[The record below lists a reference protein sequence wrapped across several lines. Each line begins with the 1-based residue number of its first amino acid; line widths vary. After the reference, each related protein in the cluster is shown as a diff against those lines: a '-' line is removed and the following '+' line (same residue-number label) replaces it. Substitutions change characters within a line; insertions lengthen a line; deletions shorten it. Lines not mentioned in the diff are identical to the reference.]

1 VKQYKNYNLV
11 LEYVENVLS
20 GKKVACKETKEACQR
35 FKRDLKNS
43 AYDFKPKDAE
53 FVIGIIEKTFVHQK
67 GEDMQGYPLRGRPFL
82 LEPWQKFVVYNLLGF
97 FHKGTIL
104 RKYKEAFIMLPRKQG
119 KALSLDTPLPTPN
132 GWTTMGD
139 VQENDMVF
147 GRDGKPTRV
156 KYKSEIFTDHDCYE
170 FIFEDGEKI
179 IADKN
184 HIWKVMTKD
193 SRRTNKKKITNPN
206 KSHRKYEID
215 EDGYMLLVAEDMIN
229 DFVRE
234 RKDGK
239 GKEYK
244 YRVPMNEPVAYEEK
258 ELPVHPYMLGV
269 WLGDGDSDNT
279 RITTADEDKEEMM
292 KYIRDAGYVPSIITR
307 KNRIDAIGIDMS
319 LGYNGNGRL
328 NRLREQLREIG
339 VFENK
344 HIPQIYLQASIQQ
357 RLELLKGLMDTDGYV
372 SVNGQCEFSQS
383 DKGIID
389 SFVELLGSLGIK
401 CSVSERL
408 TICNNKKHKS
418 YRVTFYTDKSRSCFK
433 LERKEKRLKE
443 KLSSRMKNK
452 TITSIK
458 KIDTV
463 NTQCISVDNDEGLY
477 LAGNRFTV
485 THNTP
490 FMSALAWG
498 LGLLERRSGAE
509 IVIVGALLKQALQS
523 FNFLLY
529 NLKEMGEE
537 KNFRILDNNQEHSIS
552 GDLGD
557 GYMRIETIAGNSD
570 RMDSLNTLIQILDEL
585 HLYKNASQYNTIK
598 ESGKA
603 YRNSLC
609 IGITTAGDNMNS
621 FCYNRMK
628 YCQKILD
635 GSVKDEQY
643 YVFIAKADEDENGD
657 VDYTNPIEH
666 EKANPNYNVSVSAQE
681 LMNDAMQAQN
691 DPQQRKS
698 FLAKSLNIYTS
709 AMKAYFN
716 IDEFRASD
724 RKYNWTLEQLAR
736 LPIEW
741 YGGADLSRRHDL
753 TASALYGTHGDVDIA
768 ITHAFFPIV
777 AAHEKA
783 DEDNI
788 PLFGWQDDGWLTM
801 CNNPIVDYEDV
812 IKWFLKMKRMGFN
825 IKQTGFDRKFGREF
839 FLGMR
844 RAGFRIE
851 DTPQLYYLKSE
862 GFRRIE
868 TKAKEGKFYY
878 LHSDAYEYC
887 LQNVRAIEQTDD
899 AVKYEKVEPTQRID
913 LFDASVFA
921 AMQMLKNLQKSG
933 TASKW
938 LKGGE

>member
-1 VKQYKNYNLV
+1 MKQYKNYDTV
-11 LEYVENVLS
+11 LEYVESINL
-20 GKKVACKETKEACQR
+20 GKKNACNEIKQACQR
-35 FKRDLKNS
+35 FKRDLENP

-53 FVIGIIEKTFVHQK
+53 FVIGIIEKTFVHQQ
-67 GEDMQGYPLRGRPFL
+67 GENMLGYPLRGTPFL

-97 FHKGTIL
+97 YHKGTRL
-104 RKYKEAFIMLPRKQG
+104 RRYKEAFIMLPRKQG
-119 KALSLDTPLPTPN
+119 K
-132 GWTTMGD
+132 
-139 VQENDMVF
+139 
-147 GRDGKPTRV
+147 
-156 KYKSEIFTDHDCYE
+156 
-170 FIFEDGEKI
+170 
-179 IADKN
+179 
-184 HIWKVMTKD
+184 
-193 SRRTNKKKITNPN
+193 
-206 KSHRKYEID
+206 
-215 EDGYMLLVAEDMIN
+215 
-229 DFVRE
+229 
-234 RKDGK
+234 
-239 GKEYK
+239 
-244 YRVPMNEPVAYEEK
+244 
-258 ELPVHPYMLGV
+258 
-269 WLGDGDSDNT
+269 
-279 RITTADEDKEEMM
+279 
-292 KYIRDAGYVPSIITR
+292 
-307 KNRIDAIGIDMS
+307 
-319 LGYNGNGRL
+319 
-328 NRLREQLREIG
+328 
-339 VFENK
+339 
-344 HIPQIYLQASIQQ
+344 
-357 RLELLKGLMDTDGYV
+357 
-372 SVNGQCEFSQS
+372 
-383 DKGIID
+383 
-389 SFVELLGSLGIK
+389 
-401 CSVSERL
+401 
-408 TICNNKKHKS
+408 
-418 YRVTFYTDKSRSCFK
+418 
-433 LERKEKRLKE
+433 
-443 KLSSRMKNK
+443 
-452 TITSIK
+452 
-458 KIDTV
+458 
-463 NTQCISVDNDEGLY
+463 
-477 LAGNRFTV
+477 
-485 THNTP
+485 TP

-529 NLKEMGEE
+529 NLEQMGERN
-537 KNFRILDNNQEHSIS
+537 NFRVLDNNQEHSIS
-552 GDLGD
+552 GELGD

-635 GSVKDEQY
+635 GTVKDEQY
-643 YVFIAKADEDENGD
+643 FVFIAKADEDENGD

-666 EKANPNYNVSVSAQE
+666 EKANPNYNVSVSGQE
-681 LMNDAMQAQN
+681 IMNDAMQAQN

-716 IDEFRASD
+716 IDEFRNSD
-724 RKYNWTLEQLAR
+724 RKYNWTLEELAR

-753 TASALYGTHGDVDIA
+753 TASALYGTYGDVDIA

-801 CNNPIVDYEDV
+801 SNNPVVDYND
-812 IKWFLKMKRMGFN
+812 IIRWFMDMKRLGFN

-844 RAGFRIE
+844 KAGFRIE

-913 LFDASVFA
+913 LFDASVFSC
-921 AMQMLKNLQKSG
+921 MQMLKNLQKSG